1 MPGRSTLARRLR
13 KQSVDTVDR
22 AMKEL
27 VGLGAVSV
35 EHRRDGT
42 RQLTNRYLVRTLP
55 AKGGRS
61 DAAAPST
68 PAAPPAAVPAS
79 VNSAATLPGRNSAAG
94 GTGAVGPG
102 RSDAAPRAAGMRPDP
117 EFFTQSPA
125 LPPPAP
131 TAAPTPERLAGGEG
145 DPNSQLLTACGIN
158 DLDRFAA
165 EVQRLRRDLGQ
176 PSVRWSGPCLVAA
189 LQLAVK
195 VRSWPAM
202 AARQALLTVAADG
215 RTRSP
220 MRLAEAGPW
229 WNHAAKQILQ
239 RTPQEQAELDGLE
252 HLLADCDDRALL
264 QREARS
270 QLSAE
275 GVPLNRLTVAR
286 RAARLLEHKTEQA
299 DSPPAASRALNPI
312 GRSANSRSP
321 MPRRRAPVLPRA
333 TSANPSH
340 MISTDAAEI
349 PAHPT
354 DSLNQGRFRLL
365 TPGPASGANQ
375 GGVGLASM

>member
-1 MPGRSTLARRLR
+1 MADPVTTPSPAVDGPVLDVDARFAIVPEWVLDAPISDCAVRLYAVLLRYGQTSGARMPGRSTLARRLR

-27 VGLGAVSV
+27 VGLGAVAV

-42 RQLTNRYLVRTLP
+42 RQLTNRYLVRTLLE
-55 AKGGRS
+55 KGGRS
-61 DAAAPST
+61 DAATPGT
-68 PAAPPAAVPAS
+68 PAAPPAAVSAS
-79 VNSAATLPGRNSAAG
+79 VSSAAAAPGRNSAAG
-94 GTGAVGPG
+94 GTVAAGPG
-102 RSDAAPRAAGMRPDP
+102 RSDAAPRAAGMRPNP

-131 TAAPTPERLAGGEG
+131 TAAPTPGRLAAGEG
-145 DPNSQLLTACGIN
+145 DPNSQLLTACGID
-158 DLDRFAA
+158 DLDGFAA
-165 EVQRLRRDLGQ
+165 EIQRLRRDLGQ

-195 VRSWPAM
+195 VRSWPAT
-202 AARQALLTVAADG
+202 AARQALLLVAADG

-229 WNHAAKQILQ
+229 WDHAAKQILQ

-252 HLLADCDDRALL
+252 RLLADCDDRALL
-264 QREARS
+264 QREART

-286 RAARLLEHKTEQA
+286 RAARLLERQTQQA
-299 DSPPAASRALNPI
+299 ERLQT
-312 GRSANSRSP
+312 
-321 MPRRRAPVLPRA
+321 RR
-333 TSANPSH
+333 TSARYAQDRTRS
-340 MISTDAAEI
+340 SA
-349 PAHPT
+349 
-354 DSLNQGRFRLL
+354 
-365 TPGPASGANQ
+365 
-375 GGVGLASM
+375 